1 MLAKGLREI
10 TRTEWIKYRW
20 IDVTEMGYEDRM
32 LTQGPPRTPDEMVQA
47 MNDWEET
54 EEFREVIQ

>member
-20 IDVTEMGYEDRM
+20 IDVTEMGDEDRM